1 MRIYPLSR
9 WVVFGKLDSSDPVDF
24 DFEVN
29 DAEFELLK
37 KHENADAILS
47 MEPELETLYQR
58 ALEES
63 SELSQKELQ
72 AMLEPDEDDDTDYY
86 DYHVGFRT

>member
-1 MRIYPLSR
+1 MPLYHLSR
-9 WVVFGKLDSSDPVDF
+9 WVCFGKLDSSDPVDF
-24 DFEVN
+24 DFEVT
-29 DAEFELLK
+29 DAEYDLLK
-37 KHENADAILS
+37 KHESADSILS

-63 SELSQKELQ
+63 SELSPKEMQ
-72 AMLEPDEDDDTDYY
+72 AMLESDEDDDTDFY